1 MYISDYIFNRYI
13 SNAFQF
19 MKKYWSILEINEKLA
34 KTLKGDTKLSFQ
46 QTRRLREKI
55 GGNTT
60 INNG

>member
-1 MYISDYIFNRYI
+1 
-13 SNAFQF
+13 

-46 QTRRLREKI
+46 QTRKLREKI

-60 INNG
+60 INNGW